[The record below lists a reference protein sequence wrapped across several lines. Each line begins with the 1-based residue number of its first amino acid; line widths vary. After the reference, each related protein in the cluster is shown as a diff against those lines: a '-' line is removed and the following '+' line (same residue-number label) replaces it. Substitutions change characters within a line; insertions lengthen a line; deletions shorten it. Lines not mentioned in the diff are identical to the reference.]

1 MRFSA
6 LTVVRAGAAVLLSAA
21 MNVAG
26 PIRADEKLDVVRDV
40 TYATRGEQDLRADIY
55 VPRGDGPF
63 PGVLMVHGGGW
74 MSGAKWHMA
83 RHALTMAENGY
94 TVVSI
99 QYRLAPLDKFPA
111 QIEDCKE
118 AVRWMRRNAE
128 TYKIDPSRIAGYGY
142 SAGGHLVCLLGV
154 TDAAAGLE
162 GLAAE
167 EKDAPST
174 RLQAVVAGGAPCN
187 FEYIPAESNAL
198 AFFLGG
204 SRREKPEAYRLASP
218 TSFVSKDDPPVFF
231 FHGEDDQLVPR
242 ISPEA
247 LIKQLHGVGVRTE
260 MYVVPGKGH
269 ITAFLDEQ
277 ARLKALKFLDDVLK
291 HGVGNNG
298 ADRSLAE

>member
-1 MRFSA
+1 MQWSA
-6 LTVVRAGAAVLLSAA
+6 FTILSAGAVILLSAA
-21 MNVAG
+21 INATE
-26 PIRADEKLDVVRDV
+26 PACAADGVDIVRDL
-40 TYATRGEQDLRADIY
+40 TYVERGEQKLLADIY
-55 VPRGDGPF
+55 VPRGEGPF

-74 MSGAKWHMA
+74 ISGAKWQMA
-83 RHALTMAENGY
+83 RHTQVIAAHGY
-94 TVVSI
+94 TVASI

-128 TYKIDPSRIAGYGY
+128 KYKLDASRIAGYGY

-154 TDAAAGLE
+154 TDASAGLE
-162 GLAAE
+162 GLAVD

-187 FEYIPAESNAL
+187 FEYIPANSNAL

-218 TSFVSKDDPPVFF
+218 TSFASKDDPPVFF
-231 FHGEDDQLVPR
+231 FHGADDQLVPR

-247 LIKQLHGVGVRTE
+247 LKKQLHDVGVRTE
-260 MYVVPGKGH
+260 MYIVPDKGH
-269 ITAFLDEQ
+269 IAAFLDNQTALE
-277 ARLKALKFLDDVLK
+277 ALKFLDDVLK
-291 HGVGNNG
+291 NG
-298 ADRSLAE
+298 AVKAQSE